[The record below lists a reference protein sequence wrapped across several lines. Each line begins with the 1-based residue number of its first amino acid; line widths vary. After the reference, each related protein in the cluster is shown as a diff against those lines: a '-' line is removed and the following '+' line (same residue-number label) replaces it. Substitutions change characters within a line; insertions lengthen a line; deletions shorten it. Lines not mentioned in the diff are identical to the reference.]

1 MIALVPV
8 RDGLL
13 ALGAGEAVAEAG
25 GRVLL
30 IGSGTAA
37 AVEALP
43 ATTREVLLA
52 EVGEYRPAAWA
63 EVLAEHLAADAVIL
77 LPASPDGRDLA
88 PRLAVRL
95 RRPLAAG
102 VLRLGGRSYVVPLAG
117 HRSQVEI
124 PFDGPL
130 VATIEPGARAF
141 PAGPPR
147 TARVRPVPVM
157 PGEAPDAEILE
168 VLPADPATIDLSE
181 ADRIVAGG
189 IGLGVE
195 EHFRCLARV
204 ARLLR
209 ASVGATRP
217 AVDAGWT
224 SFPRQIGTTGAM
236 VDPALYIAAGISGA
250 VQHTSGLGSPTHIV
264 SINTDA
270 SCPMMQLADLA
281 VVADGPATLAELE
294 RLLDEEAAGES

>member
-25 GRVLL
+25 GKVLL

-43 ATTREVLLA
+43 ATTREVSLA
-52 EVGEYRPAAWA
+52 EVGEYHPAAWTEA
-63 EVLAEHLAADAVIL
+63 LVSLLGTEDLIL

-95 RRPLAAG
+95 GRPLAAG
-102 VLRLGGRSYVVPLAG
+102 VLRLEPGSFVVPSTS
-117 HRSQVEI
+117 HRSQMVV
-124 PFDGPL
+124 PFTGPL

-147 TARVRPVPVM
+147 EATVQPVAALPF
-157 PGEAPDAEILE
+157 PGPDAEVLE
-168 VLPADPATIDLSE
+168 VLPADPQTVDLAE

-189 IGLGVE
+189 SGLGLE
-195 EHFRCLARV
+195 EHFRCLTRV

-209 ASVGATRP
+209 ASVGGTRP
-217 AVDAGWT
+217 AVDAGWIT
-224 SFPRQIGTTGAM
+224 FPRQIGTTGAL
-236 VDPALYIAAGISGA
+236 VDPTLYVAIGISGA
-250 VQHTSGLGSPTHIV
+250 VQHTSGLGNPSHIISV
-264 SINTDA
+264 NTDA

-281 VVADGPATLAELE
+281 VVADGPATLLEIE
-294 RLLDEEAAGES
+294 RLLEEETAGGA